1 MSTPEIRAIYDISLL
16 GISHRN
22 RRLFGLS
29 RIVECLLQALL
40 EEPSIELWA
49 FSNLSFDVWVNCRQ
63 YVSDQSLESELSFFF
78 QTDGFTFR
86 ERIYQLTQYFVARL
100 KTAGISKADF
110 LTSNIVKLLDL
121 GFDALSS
128 QNLTNINLYHSFY
141 HSIPEVIIAS
151 RDIKKI
157 LTVHDIIPILYPEFF
172 GLRANFTEKEFDPE
186 FNLRKSLNSIGS
198 NTWIT
203 CPSYSTKNDLCNYLS
218 CKIDSRKVIVT
229 PWAASNLF
237 YVCRDT
243 SRIDAVKRKYGIPPG
258 SYILSLSTL
267 EPRKNINHVI
277 RCFSHLILQE
287 KITDLVLVLAGA
299 LGWKY
304 DSIFQELSH
313 YNLPQSSIILTGYV
327 ADADLAP
334 LYSGALAFV
343 YPSLYEGFGL
353 PPLEAMQCGTPVITS
368 NTSSLPEVVGEAG
381 LMVAPHDQTS
391 LCQNLLDIYN
401 NLALRAD
408 LSKKSLVQAQQFS
421 WKTCTRQTM
430 EVYHQALAED

>member
-16 GISHRN
+16 GISYRN

-29 RIVECLLQALL
+29 RVAECLLQVLL
-40 EEPSIELWA
+40 KEPSVELWA
-49 FSNLSFDVWVNCRQ
+49 FSNLSFDVWINCRQ
-63 YVSDQSLESELSFFF
+63 YIYEHSLESELSFFS
-78 QTDGFTFR
+78 QTDSFTVR
-86 ERIYQLTQYFVARL
+86 ERIYQLTKYVVDRL
-100 KTAGISKADF
+100 RVAGISKADF

-121 GFDALSS
+121 GFDSFSS
-128 QNLTNINLYHSFY
+128 QNLANIDLYHSFY
-141 HSIPEVIIAS
+141 HSIPEAIIAN

-157 LTVHDIIPILYPEFF
+157 LTVHDIIPILYPDFF
-172 GLRANFTEKEFDPE
+172 GLRSNFTEKDFDPE
-186 FNLRKSLNSIGS
+186 FNLQQSLNSIDS
-198 NTWIT
+198 STWIT

-218 CKIDSRKVIVT
+218 YRIDSRKVIVT

-237 YVCRDT
+237 YVCRNA
-243 SRIDAVKRKYGIPPG
+243 SRIEAVKRKYSIPPS

-277 RCFSHLILQE
+277 RCFAHLILQE

-304 DSIFQELSH
+304 NSIFQELSH
-313 YNLPQSSIILTGYV
+313 YNLPQNSIILTGYV

-334 LYSGALAFV
+334 LYSGALVFV

-353 PPLEAMQCGTPVITS
+353 PLLEAMQCGTPVITS

-381 LMVAPHDQTS
+381 LLVAPHDQAA
-391 LCQNLLDIYN
+391 LCQNLLNIYN
-401 NLALRAD
+401 NSALQAD
-408 LSKKSLVQAQQFS
+408 LSKKSLAQAQRFS
-421 WKTCTRQTM
+421 WKTCSRQTM
-430 EVYHQALAED
+430 EVYYQALAED